1 MDALQGCWSVG
12 GSWLAAL
19 EGTPTQLDTPL
30 LLLLL
35 LLLLLQSLW
44 RRMCSTPEGCRHFY
58 EVIQEGHP
66 CHLYFDLEYSTASNP
81 GRDGAA
87 LVGCLC
93 RLLQDMCRR
102 LWGLTLLPQVRGGRD
117 AWRQG

>member
-1 MDALQGCWSVG
+1 V
-12 GSWLAAL
+12 
-19 EGTPTQLDTPL
+19 TV
-30 LLLLL
+30 
-35 LLLLLQSLW
+35 LLLLQSLW
-44 RRMCSTPEGCRHFY
+44 RRMNSTPQGCWHFY
-58 EVIQEGHP
+58 EVIQEGRP

-102 LWGLTLLPQVRGGRD
+102 LWGLTLLPQVRGRGQGRSLVLGGREYC
-117 AWRQG
+117 WLERTSGLLQ